1 MISCGVYYYFWISVI
16 PKWRGYRIRQEVLTL
31 EDGAT
36 SHRVI
41 KIPVAELEQWDA
53 THDAV
58 GRVVTHINSPATTSE
73 TASTTEKVG
82 GVSGGGGKHE
92 SQVKTLDPEK

>member
-1 MISCGVYYYFWISVI
+1 MFINRLIGCGVYYYFWISVI
-16 PKWRGYRIRQEVLTL
+16 PKWRGYRIRQEVLVL

-41 KIPVAELEQWDA
+41 KVPVSELEQWDA

-58 GRVVTHINSPATTSE
+58 GRALTTTSE
-73 TASTTEKVG
+73 TGSEKNG
-82 GVSGGGGKHE
+82 FSAKDE
-92 SQVKTLDPEK
+92 TQVRTVDPEK